1 MKHLKHRKS
10 RKAREKETSIL
21 TATML
26 PAFVN
31 RLEQVS
37 LEQLRK
43 EELHK
48 NAQVV
53 RLEVPE
59 PTDHEI
65 VRAFLQ
71 SRQAEAAPAVAKT
84 RPADKKKEADD
95 SVIWKIAPK
104 EHYSISE
111 QRLMVACNVMESR
124 FLKKPLD
131 AVLDSA

>member
-37 LEQLRK
+37 LEQQRK
-43 EELHK
+43 EELRK

-53 RLEVPE
+53 RLELPE
-59 PTDHEI
+59 PTDHEV
-65 VRAFLQ
+65 VRAYLQ
-71 SRQAEAAPAVAKT
+71 SREAEAPAVAKT
-84 RPADKKKEADD
+84 RPVDKKKEADD
-95 SVIWKIAPK
+95 TVIWKIAPK
-104 EHYSISE
+104 EHYSIAE

-131 AVLDSA
+131 AVLDIV